1 MKKTDL
7 PVILLRGIVVLPY
20 AELKIDLIDELDTK
34 IIDLASEKHDG
45 YVLLVSPESY
55 LEEKLEIKSLPT
67 LGLVGKITKRTTL
80 PNGCVRVTIEGKKR
94 TKIDEY
100 IPYDDVSGIFAGRV
114 SAPTR
119 YAIDAGDEAALVRKL
134 KVELEGYIS
143 AVPYASN
150 SVLSQISEVEGVS
163 KLVDVVANYLPLTFE
178 RKYEYLKTV
187 NPHTRV
193 MMALEDIQKELDVY
207 EIERKIDTEL
217 KKGLDKSQKEF
228 VLREKI
234 RIIKEELGDLSSKD
248 DDAEEIRNKIKRL
261 KAPKNIIKKLERE
274 LKKYE
279 STPSASPE
287 IGIIRNYLDVL
298 LNLPWNTYTKD
309 NTDLKK
315 VREVLDASH
324 YGLDDIKERIVE
336 YLAVKS
342 RSVSNK
348 APIICLVGPPGVG
361 KTSLAKSIAE
371 AMGRKFA
378 KISVGGVNDPAE
390 IIGHRRTYMGANPGR
405 IINAIKKC
413 GSGNPVFL
421 IDEVDKMTKD
431 IKGDPASSLLEVLD
445 PEQNNK
451 FYDNYVEEPYDLSR
465 IMFILTANYVE
476 QIPEEL
482 KDRLELVKLTSYTEY
497 EKLFI
502 AKEHLIKLATY
513 EYGLNDGSIKFSD
526 EVILEIIRKHTKEA
540 GVRELERVINK
551 IVRKYVKAMLEDGK
565 DSLNVRVTEKK
576 LEEFLGKPKYEDNP
590 VLTSDVPGIVN
601 GLAYTQYGGDIL
613 PIEAVTYLSK
623 DGFKLTG
630 NLGDVMKESAMI
642 ALGHVK
648 SHAKDYKVDISKLE
662 NTCIH
667 LNVTEGGVPKEGPSA
682 GTALVTTLISL
693 LTNKP
698 VDSTVAMTGEIT
710 LTGKVLPIGG
720 LKEKAIGAYRAGVK
734 TIFIPKLNE
743 HDVTDIPE
751 EIRKNM
757 SIIRVDKY
765 LDIYNELFNKKKKS

>member
-34 IIDLASEKHDG
+34 IIDLASEQHDG
-45 YVLLVSPESY
+45 YVLLIAPENY
-55 LEEKLEIKSLPT
+55 LEEKIEIKCLPK
-67 LGLVGKITKRTTL
+67 LGVVGKIVKRTTL

-94 TKIDEY
+94 TKIDGY
-100 IPYDDVSGIFAGRV
+100 FPYDKVSDIFAGKV

-119 YAIDAGDEAALVRKL
+119 YAIDASDEAALVRKL
-134 KVELEGYIS
+134 KVELEGYIAS
-143 AVPYASN
+143 VPYASN
-150 SVLSQISEVEGVS
+150 SVLAQVSEVEGVS
-163 KLVDVVANYLPLTFE
+163 KLVDIIANYLPLTFE
-178 RKYEYLKTV
+178 RKYEYLKMI

-193 MMALEDIQKELDVY
+193 MMTLEDIQKELDVY
-207 EIERKIDTEL
+207 EIERKIDVEL

-248 DDAEEIRNKIKRL
+248 DDAEEIREKIKKL
-261 KAPKNIIKKLERE
+261 KAPKSVIKKLNRE

-287 IGIIRNYLDVL
+287 VGIIRNYLDVL
-298 LNLPWNTYTKD
+298 INLPWSVYTKD
-309 NTDLKK
+309 NTELKK
-315 VREVLDASH
+315 VRQVLDDSH
-324 YGLDDIKERIVE
+324 YGLVDIKERIVE

-361 KTSLAKSIAE
+361 KTSLAQSIAS

-405 IINAIKKC
+405 IISAIKKC
-413 GSGNPVFL
+413 GSSNPVFL
-421 IDEVDKMTKD
+421 IDEIDKMTKD

-445 PEQNNK
+445 TEQNDK
-451 FYDNYVEEPYDLSR
+451 FYDNYVEEPYDLSK
-465 IMFILTANYVE
+465 IMFILTANYLE

-482 KDRLELVKLTSYTEY
+482 KDRLEIIKLTSYTEY

-502 AKEHLIKLATY
+502 AKEHLIKLACA
-513 EYGLNDGSIKFSD
+513 EYGLTDENIKFND
-526 EVILEIIRKHTKEA
+526 EVILQIIRKYTKEA

-551 IVRKYVKAMLEDGK
+551 IVRKYVKMMLEDGK
-565 DSLNVRVTEKK
+565 DTISVRVTEKK
-576 LEEFLGKPKYEDNP
+576 LEEFLGKPKYEDNS
-590 VLTSDVPGIVN
+590 VLTNEVAGVVN

-613 PIEAVTYLSK
+613 PIEAVTYPSK

-630 NLGDVMKESAMI
+630 NLGDVMKESALI

-648 SHAKDYKVDISKLE
+648 SHAKEYKVDLSKLE
-662 NTCIH
+662 NSCIH
-667 LNVTEGGVPKEGPSA
+667 VNVAEGGIPKEGPSA

-693 LTNKP
+693 LTGKV
-698 VDSTVAMTGEIT
+698 VDSTYAMTGEIT

-720 LKEKAIGAYRAGVK
+720 LKEKVIGAYRAGIK

-743 HDVTDIPE
+743 HDVNEIPE
-751 EIRKNM
+751 EVRKNINVIM
-757 SIIRVDKY
+757 VDKY
-765 LDIYNELFNKKKKS
+765 QEIFNELFNKKKKS